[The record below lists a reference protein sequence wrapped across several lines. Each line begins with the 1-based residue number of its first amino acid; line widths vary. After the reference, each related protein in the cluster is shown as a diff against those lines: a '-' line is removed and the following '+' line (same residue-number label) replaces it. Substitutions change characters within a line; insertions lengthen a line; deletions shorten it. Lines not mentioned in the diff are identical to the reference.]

1 MIHEITTGQHVKY
14 PVHTEYADPSFTD
27 TYHDVK
33 LDSHTR
39 PRDEPPETDETAE
52 ADETKTGFNFKCRV
66 RRWDLNPDAG
76 RRKLFLIAGI
86 AHSCNFFNPLVKCM
100 SIDDDFMAGV
110 SQVYAFDL
118 PGHGASS
125 SPPNI
130 KFGMLQLAD
139 YVGVI
144 VQIMDIV
151 KAEAGGIEYVVAHS
165 MGGILAML
173 VEKALSSGAE
183 PTSLSRGYGTEGIVL
198 LASALP
204 EQVRWA
210 LGEGRLIRYGV
221 PVSMLTMLLPY
232 VTVSTRYLAHGRLSN
247 DDFLKTFFAVYS
259 EHSPVG
265 EVVPGAPT
273 GDTVSIINSA
283 ESYWALSELGGL
295 DFETHG
301 TFKRPFIKEG
311 LFSDY
316 KLGVAG
322 YTKDILFLPKE
333 EEELCEYLST
343 NTAGRIYRTVDH
355 DYAVHDDP
363 YTYPCASFQFVK
375 DVINLPDS
383 K

>member
-1 MIHEITTGQHVKY
+1 MIHETATGQHVKY

-33 LDSHTR
+33 LNSHSR
-39 PRDEPPETDETAE
+39 PRNE
-52 ADETKTGFNFKCRV
+52 ADEKHTETSLNFKCRV
-66 RRWDLNPDAG
+66 RRWNLNQDESKP
-76 RRKLFLIAGI
+76 KLFMISGI

-100 SIDDDFMAGV
+100 SIDGDFLANV

-118 PGHGASS
+118 PGHGASG

-130 KFGMLQLAD
+130 KFGMLRLDD
-139 YVGVI
+139 YVDVI

-151 KAEAGGIEYVVAHS
+151 KSEAGNIDYVVAHS

-173 VEKALSSGAE
+173 VEKFLLAHE
-183 PTSLSRGYGTEGIVL
+183 DPTSLHRRYGTEGVVL
-198 LASALP
+198 LASAMP

-210 LGEGRLIRYGV
+210 LGEGRLIRYGL

-232 VTVSTRYLAHGRLSN
+232 VTVSPRYLAHGRLSN

-259 EHSPVG
+259 EHPPAV

-283 ESYWALSELGGL
+283 ESYAALAELGGL
-295 DFETHG
+295 DFDFERHG
-301 TFKRPFIKEG
+301 TFKRPFIKKE
-311 LFSDY
+311 LFSAY

-322 YTKDILFLPKE
+322 YTKDILFQPKE

-343 NTAGRIYRTVDH
+343 NAARRIYRTIDH

-375 DVINLPDS
+375 DVMNLPAAQ
-383 K
+383 